1 MAPAHSTPW
10 RAVGHCWSRWPHSLS
25 DSQGN
30 PSAGLAEIITPS
42 SVCMHAQPRPTLCGP
57 MDYSPPG
64 SFVHGISQA
73 RILEWV
79 DVSSSRGSSQPRD
92 WTHVSCIAGTFFTTK
107 PPGKHTPSSRM
118 IQMRVI
124 PWGAHVQSH
133 IQSGQLPSYS
143 GRCRIILECFIM
155 SCFNHLHIKVLS

>member
-1 MAPAHSTPW
+1 MAPAHNTSW

-42 SVCMHAQPRPTLCGP
+42 SVCMHAQSRPTLCGP
-57 MDYSPPG
+57 VDCSPPG
-64 SFVHGISQA
+64 SFVQGISHA

-79 DVSSSRGSSQPRD
+79 AVSSSRGLSQSRD
-92 WTHVSCIAGTFFTTK
+92 WTRVSCIAGGFFTTE
-107 PPGKHTPSSRM
+107 PLGKHTPSSRM
-118 IQMRVI
+118 IQIRVI

-133 IQSGQLPSYS
+133 TESGQLPSYL
-143 GRCRIILECFIM
+143 GWCRIMLGLFIM
-155 SCFNHLHIKVLS
+155 SCFNHLHIKVL